1 MIRTQHASIF
11 ATCPL
16 QKLNYQSPD
25 RCTGT
30 VLFICE
36 ALKIS
41 TGKDLIQVCYKL
53 NKQLNSHDK
62 SLLLT
67 SWTSKE
73 QKIKLQTLNDED
85 DDDFVFVFFKFTFDD
100 EPVCMYLHLD

>member
-1 MIRTQHASIF
+1 MIRSQHASIF

-41 TGKDLIQVCYKL
+41 TGKVLIQVCYKL
-53 NKQLNSHDK
+53 NKQLNSLMNIQGVKNK
-62 SLLLT
+62 SP
-67 SWTSKE
+67 
-73 QKIKLQTLNDED
+73 N
-85 DDDFVFVFFKFTFDD
+85 FK
-100 EPVCMYLHLD
+100 